1 MNLLAGMT
9 DKSRDDDSESSLDE
23 CESVLH
29 EDEKSDPKESKASYN
44 YESDY
49 TKVFNVQWQP
59 NLGQSC

>member
-1 MNLLAGMT
+1 MNLLAGMA

-49 TKVFNVQWQP
+49 TKVFNVQ
-59 NLGQSC
+59 